1 MVFVQTVRE
10 KIVGFY
16 KKEIGAAKTARESQ
30 GFIGHTSEIYFK
42 FMVSNNMIQNFPI
55 TASFITNYC
64 SSELHLQ
71 YLDKLMSYIMCC
83 LGRFNRLTV

>member
-1 MVFVQTVRE
+1 MPKKQDMVFVQTVRE

-42 FMVSNNMIQNFPI
+42 FMVSNNMIKKCPI
-55 TASFITNYC
+55 TASDTTYSHTTFFPNLSGTRG
-64 SSELHLQ
+64 
-71 YLDKLMSYIMCC
+71 K
-83 LGRFNRLTV
+83 TV